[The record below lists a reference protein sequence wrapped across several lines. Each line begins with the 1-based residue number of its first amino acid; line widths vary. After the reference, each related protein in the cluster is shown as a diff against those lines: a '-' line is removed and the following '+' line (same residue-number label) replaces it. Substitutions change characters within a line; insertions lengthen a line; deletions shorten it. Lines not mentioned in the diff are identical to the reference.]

1 MQTVLAAA
9 TQKRNRNN
17 RSQSMPV
24 PHAVFEVVRGQ
35 YAEPDAHQE
44 EPRLLDRVR
53 EVIRFRHY
61 SLRTE
66 EAYLGWIRRF
76 VRFHGN
82 RHPEGLGTDDVRSFL
97 TDLAVN
103 GRVAAPTQNQALSA
117 LLFLYQ
123 QVLKKDGSAARG
135 EGSCAAIG
143 CAQANHLPHV
153 PAFVRYASA
162 GERL

>member
-1 MQTVLAAA
+1 
-9 TQKRNRNN
+9 
-17 RSQSMPV
+17 V

-35 YAEPDAHQE
+35 HAEPDAHQE

-123 QVLKKDGSAARG
+123 QVLKKEIGWLEKVDARSG
-135 EGSCAAIG
+135 
-143 CAQANHLPHV
+143 
-153 PAFVRYASA
+153 RYTS
-162 GERL
+162 RLCSRVKKFTNCLCICTG